1 MTDQQGHP
9 GNQEVEKSGGAPV
22 EEGPPTT
29 PEEALDQEMDD
40 GGGAEQRPDTDQRGH
55 EPDAGSA

>member
-1 MTDQQGHP
+1 MSEQGHP

-29 PEEALDQEMDD
+29 PEQALDQEPDD
-40 GGGAEQRPDTDQRGH
+40 TGEQRPDSDQAGH
-55 EPDAGSA
+55 EPHRSASS